1 MAEIKPSLTYRLD
14 REKGRI
20 HGRVD
25 GLDAV
30 RQAVHLILSTERYG
44 HLIYSADYGSEHSSL
59 IGEDM
64 DHAISEVK
72 SRVEE
77 ALLQDDRITAVDSF
91 EFERSGRRLRAAFVV
106 RTVFGDFESE
116 VNI

>member
-1 MAEIKPSLTYRLD
+1 MAETKPSLTYRLD
-14 REKGRI
+14 TEKGRI

-59 IGEDM
+59 IGEDK
-64 DHAISEVK
+64 DYVISEVK
-72 SRVEE
+72 RRVEE

-91 EFERSGRRLRAAFVV
+91 EFERSGRNLRAAFVV